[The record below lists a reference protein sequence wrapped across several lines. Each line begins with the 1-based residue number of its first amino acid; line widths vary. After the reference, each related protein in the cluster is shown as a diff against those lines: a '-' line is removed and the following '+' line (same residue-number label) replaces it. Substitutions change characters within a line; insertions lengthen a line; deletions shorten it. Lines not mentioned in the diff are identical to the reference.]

1 MPTKTLKW
9 LPRLS
14 GDNVI
19 TTAEQFEVFEKT
31 LFDNDVVHEDVAMK
45 LLVNSLDGNAFRW
58 FKGLR
63 NNSTTG
69 CDDLIQK
76 FKDELDCKYDNRYLL
91 KPVVQPKEG
100 RE

>member
-9 LPRLS
+9 LTRLN

-19 TTAEQFEVFEKT
+19 TKAKHLKVFEKD
-31 LFDNDVVHEDVAMK
+31 LHDNDVVHEDVAMK

-63 NNSTTG
+63 NNSIMG
-69 CDDLIQK
+69 YDDLIQK
-76 FKDELDCKYDNRYLL
+76 FKDE
-91 KPVVQPKEG
+91 
-100 RE
+100 